1 MYGVITYLRN
11 KLFDC
16 GIIEQKS
23 HSIKIISV
31 GNLRVGG
38 TGKTPFVEYLIK
50 ALSPYFNLAILSRG
64 YGRKT
69 KGFIH
74 LQPHHSASE
83 VGDEPLLI
91 YKRNPN
97 TLVAVCE
104 ERNKGVENILK
115 DSPKTNLI
123 ILDDAY
129 QHRYINRDIN
139 ILLTEYNRPFFKD
152 RVIPYGRLREYRKGY
167 KRASYIVVT
176 KCPPLNE
183 KQKQDF
189 VLKLKPLPYQK
200 IFFSNIVYKPPYHI
214 KNKEKQ
220 INLSDYKVLLLTG
233 IANNQHIIEYLNSIT
248 QVVDTITFSDH
259 HNFTEKDKI
268 QIKNHYNRFS
278 ESNTILLTTE
288 KDAMRLQDFETD
300 IYVLPIDIEVHQ
312 YGENNQLIEKTIQED
327 VK

>member
-1 MYGVITYLRN
+1 MYGAITYLRN

-50 ALSPYFNLAILSRG
+50 TLSPYFNLAILSRG

-69 KGFIH
+69 KGYIK
-74 LQPHHSASE
+74 LQLHHTVLE
-83 VGDEPLLI
+83 VGDEPLLLS
-91 YKRNPN
+91 KRNPN
-97 TLVAVCE
+97 TFVAVCE
-104 ERNKGVENILK
+104 DRNKGVENILK
-115 DSPKTNLI
+115 DCPNTNLI
-123 ILDDAY
+123 ILDDAF
-129 QHRYINRDIN
+129 QHRYIKRDIN

-152 RVIPYGRLREYRKGY
+152 RVIPYGMLREYRKGC
-167 KRASYIVVT
+167 KRATYIVIT

-183 KQKQDF
+183 NQKHDF
-189 VLKLKPLPYQK
+189 VNKLRPLSFQK
-200 IFFSNIVYKPPYHI
+200 IFFSNIVYKLPYHI
-214 KNKEKQ
+214 KDKENK
-220 INLSDYKVLLLTG
+220 INLSDYKVILLTG
-233 IANNQHIIEYLNSIT
+233 IANNQHIVEYLNTIT
-248 QVVDTITFSDH
+248 QVIDTITFADH
-259 HNFTEKDKI
+259 HNFTPKDKDTI
-268 QIKNHYNRFS
+268 INRYNS
-278 ESNTILLTTE
+278 LSQAQTILLTTE

>member
-1 MYGVITYLRN
+1 MYGIITYLRN

-16 GIIEQKS
+16 GIIKQKS
-23 HSIKIISV
+23 HSVKIISV
-31 GNLRVGG
+31 GNIRVGG

-115 DSPKTNLI
+115 ISPKTNLI

-189 VLKLKPLPYQK
+189 VLKLKPLPHQK
-200 IFFSNIVYKPPYHI
+200 IFFSNIVYKEPYHI
-214 KNKEKQ
+214 KDKNKK
-220 INLSDYKVLLLTG
+220 INLSEYKVLLFTG

-268 QIKNHYNRFS
+268 QIKNRYNKFS
-278 ESNTILLTTE
+278 KSNTILLTTE

>member
-1 MYGVITYLRN
+1 MYGIITYLRN

-16 GIIEQKS
+16 GILKQQS
-23 HSIKIISV
+23 HCVKIISV

-50 ALSPYFNLAILSRG
+50 SLSPNFNLAILSRG

-69 KGFIH
+69 KGYIK

-83 VGDEPLLI
+83 VGDEPLLLS
-91 YKRNPN
+91 KRNPQ

-104 ERNKGVENILK
+104 DRNKGVENILK
-115 DSPKTNLI
+115 DYPNTNLI

-152 RVIPYGRLREYRKGY
+152 RVIPFGMLREYRKGF
-167 KRASYIVVT
+167 KRADYIVIT
-176 KCPPLNE
+176 KCPPLNPN
-183 KQKQDF
+183 QKQNF
-189 VLKLKPLPYQK
+189 VNQLSAQPNQK
-200 IFFSNIVYKPPYHI
+200 IFFSNIVYKEPYHI
-214 KNKEKQ
+214 KDKNKK
-220 INLSDYKVLLLTG
+220 INLSEYKVLLFTG
-233 IANNQHIIEYLNSIT
+233 IANNQHIVEYLNSIT
-248 QVVDTITFSDH
+248 QVIDTFTFADH
-259 HNFTEKDKI
+259 HNFTAKDKDT
-268 QIKNHYNRFS
+268 IKNRYNS
-278 ESNTILLTTE
+278 LSQSQTILLTTE

-312 YGENNQLIEKTIQED
+312 YGDTNELIEKTIQED

>member
-23 HSIKIISV
+23 HSVKIISV
-31 GNLRVGG
+31 GNIRVGG

-115 DSPKTNLI
+115 ISPKTNLI

-189 VLKLKPLPYQK
+189 VLKLKPLSHQK
-200 IFFSNIVYKPPYHI
+200 IFFSNIVYKLPYHI
-214 KNKEKQ
+214 KNKENQ

-233 IANNQHIIEYLNSIT
+233 IANNQHIVEYLNSIT

-268 QIKNHYNRFS
+268 QIKNHYNKFS

>member
-1 MYGVITYLRN
+1 MYGIITYLRN

-23 HSIKIISV
+23 HSVKIISV
-31 GNLRVGG
+31 GNIRVGG

-115 DSPKTNLI
+115 ISPKTNLI

-189 VLKLKPLPYQK
+189 VLKLKPLPHQK
-200 IFFSNIVYKPPYHI
+200 IFFSNIVYKLPYHI

-220 INLSDYKVLLLTG
+220 INRSDYKVLLLTG

-268 QIKNHYNRFS
+268 QIKNRYNKFS
-278 ESNTILLTTE
+278 KSNTILLTTE

>member
-23 HSIKIISV
+23 HSVKIISV
-31 GNLRVGG
+31 GNIRVGG

-104 ERNKGVENILK
+104 DRNKGVENILK
-115 DSPKTNLI
+115 ISPKTNLI

-176 KCPPLNE
+176 KCPPLSE

-220 INLSDYKVLLLTG
+220 ITLSDYKVLLLTG

-248 QVVDTITFSDH
+248 QVVDIITFSDH

-268 QIKNHYNRFS
+268 QIKNRYNRFS

-288 KDAMRLQDFETD
+288 KDAMRLQDFDTD
-300 IYVLPIDIEVHQ
+300 IYVLPIDIEVYQ

>member
-1 MYGVITYLRN
+1 MYGIITYLRN

-16 GIIEQKS
+16 GIIKQKS
-23 HSIKIISV
+23 HSVKIISV
-31 GNLRVGG
+31 GNIRVGG

-115 DSPKTNLI
+115 DSPQTNLI

-152 RVIPYGRLREYRKGY
+152 RVIPYGRLREYHKGY

-176 KCPPLNE
+176 KCPPLSE

-189 VLKLKPLPYQK
+189 VLKLKPLPHQK
-200 IFFSNIVYKPPYHI
+200 IFFSNIVYKLPYHI

-233 IANNQHIIEYLNSIT
+233 IANNQHIIKYLNSIT

-268 QIKNHYNRFS
+268 QIKNRYNKFS
-278 ESNTILLTTE
+278 KSNTILLTTE

>member
-1 MYGVITYLRN
+1 MYGIITYLRN

-23 HSIKIISV
+23 HPVKIISV
-31 GNLRVGG
+31 GNIRVGG

-176 KCPPLNE
+176 KCPPLSE

>member
-1 MYGVITYLRN
+1 M
-11 KLFDC
+11 
-16 GIIEQKS
+16 
-23 HSIKIISV
+23 
-31 GNLRVGG
+31 
-38 TGKTPFVEYLIK
+38 
-50 ALSPYFNLAILSRG
+50 
-64 YGRKT
+64 
-69 KGFIH
+69 
-74 LQPHHSASE
+74 
-83 VGDEPLLI
+83 LI

-115 DSPKTNLI
+115 ISPKTNLI

-176 KCPPLNE
+176 KCPPLSE

-189 VLKLKPLPYQK
+189 VLKLKPLPHQK
-200 IFFSNIVYKPPYHI
+200 IFFSNIVYKLPYHI

-268 QIKNHYNRFS
+268 QIKNRYNKFS
-278 ESNTILLTTE
+278 KSNTILLTTE
-288 KDAMRLQDFETD
+288 KDAMRLQNFETD

>member
-1 MYGVITYLRN
+1 MYGIITYLRN

-23 HSIKIISV
+23 HSVKIISV
-31 GNLRVGG
+31 GNIRVGG

-97 TLVAVCE
+97 TFVAVCE

-115 DSPKTNLI
+115 NSPKTNLI

-176 KCPPLNE
+176 KCPPLSE

-189 VLKLKPLPYQK
+189 VLKLKPLQHQK
-200 IFFSNIVYKPPYHI
+200 IFFSNIVYKLPYHI

-220 INLSDYKVLLLTG
+220 INLLDYKVLLLTG

-288 KDAMRLQDFETD
+288 KDAMRLQDFEED

>member
-23 HSIKIISV
+23 HSVKIISV
-31 GNLRVGG
+31 GNIRVGG

-115 DSPKTNLI
+115 ISPKTNLI

-176 KCPPLNE
+176 KCPPLSE

-189 VLKLKPLPYQK
+189 VFKLKPLSYQK
-200 IFFSNIVYKPPYHI
+200 IFFSNIVYKLPYHI
-214 KNKEKQ
+214 KDKENQ

-268 QIKNHYNRFS
+268 QIKNRYNKFS
-278 ESNTILLTTE
+278 KSNTILLTTE

>member
-23 HSIKIISV
+23 HSVKIISV
-31 GNLRVGG
+31 GNIRVGG

-115 DSPKTNLI
+115 NSPKTNLI

-183 KQKQDF
+183 KQKQNF
-189 VLKLKPLPYQK
+189 VFKLKPLQHQK
-200 IFFSNIVYKPPYHI
+200 IFFSNIVYKLPYHI
-214 KNKEKQ
+214 KNKENQ

-233 IANNQHIIEYLNSIT
+233 IANNQHIVEYLNSIT

-268 QIKNHYNRFS
+268 QIKNRYNRFS

>member
-31 GNLRVGG
+31 GNIRVGG

-115 DSPKTNLI
+115 NSPKTNLI

-129 QHRYINRDIN
+129 QHRYINRNIN

-176 KCPPLNE
+176 KCPPLSE

-189 VLKLKPLPYQK
+189 VFKLKPLQHQK

-233 IANNQHIIEYLNSIT
+233 IANNQHIVEYLNSIT

-268 QIKNHYNRFS
+268 QIKNRYNKFS
-278 ESNTILLTTE
+278 ASNTILLTTE
-288 KDAMRLQDFETD
+288 KDAMRLQDFDTD

>member
-23 HSIKIISV
+23 HSVKIISV
-31 GNLRVGG
+31 GNIRVGG

-97 TLVAVCE
+97 TFVAVCE

-115 DSPKTNLI
+115 NSPKTNLI

-176 KCPPLNE
+176 KCPPLSE

-189 VLKLKPLPYQK
+189 VLKLKPLPHQK
-200 IFFSNIVYKPPYHI
+200 IFFSNIVYKLPYHI
-214 KNKEKQ
+214 KNKENQ

-268 QIKNHYNRFS
+268 QIKNRYNKFS
-278 ESNTILLTTE
+278 SSNTILLTTE
-288 KDAMRLQDFETD
+288 KDAMRLQDFEAD

>member
-1 MYGVITYLRN
+1 MYGIITYLRN

-23 HSIKIISV
+23 HSVKIISV
-31 GNLRVGG
+31 GNIRVGG

-115 DSPKTNLI
+115 ISPQTNLI

-189 VLKLKPLPYQK
+189 VLKLKPLPHQK

-268 QIKNHYNRFS
+268 QIKNRYNKFS
-278 ESNTILLTTE
+278 KSNTILLTTE

>member
-1 MYGVITYLRN
+1 MYGIITYLRN

-23 HSIKIISV
+23 HPVKIISV
-31 GNLRVGG
+31 GNIRVGG

-74 LQPHHSASE
+74 LQPHHTASE

>member
-23 HSIKIISV
+23 HSVKIISV
-31 GNLRVGG
+31 GNIRVGG

-115 DSPKTNLI
+115 NSPKTNLI

-176 KCPPLNE
+176 KCPPLSE

-233 IANNQHIIEYLNSIT
+233 IANNQHIVEYLNSIT

-268 QIKNHYNRFS
+268 QIKNRYNKFS
-278 ESNTILLTTE
+278 ASNTILLTTE
-288 KDAMRLQDFETD
+288 KDAMRLQNFEAD

>member
-1 MYGVITYLRN
+1 MYGIITYLRN

-23 HSIKIISV
+23 HSVKIISV
-31 GNLRVGG
+31 GNIRVGG

-97 TLVAVCE
+97 TFVAVCE

-115 DSPKTNLI
+115 ISPKTNLI

-189 VLKLKPLPYQK
+189 VLKLKPLSHQK
-200 IFFSNIVYKPPYHI
+200 IFFSNIVYKLPYHI
-214 KNKEKQ
+214 KNKENQ

-233 IANNQHIIEYLNSIT
+233 IANNQHIVEYLNSIT

-268 QIKNHYNRFS
+268 QIKNRYNKFS
-278 ESNTILLTTE
+278 ASNTILLTTE

>member
-23 HSIKIISV
+23 HSVKIISV
-31 GNLRVGG
+31 GNIRVGG

-115 DSPKTNLI
+115 ISPKTNLI

-167 KRASYIVVT
+167 ERATYIVVT

-189 VLKLKPLPYQK
+189 VLKLKPLPHQK
-200 IFFSNIVYKPPYHI
+200 IFFSNIVYKLPYHI

-220 INLSDYKVLLLTG
+220 INLSDYKVVLLTG

-259 HNFTEKDKI
+259 HNFTEKDKD
-268 QIKNHYNRFS
+268 QIKNRYNKFS
-278 ESNTILLTTE
+278 KSNTILLTTE
-288 KDAMRLQDFETD
+288 KDAMRLQDFEAD

>member
-1 MYGVITYLRN
+1 MYGIITYLRN

-16 GIIEQKS
+16 GIIKQKS
-23 HSIKIISV
+23 HSVKIISV
-31 GNLRVGG
+31 GNIRVGG

-74 LQPHHSASE
+74 LQPHHTASE

-115 DSPKTNLI
+115 NSPKTNLI

-189 VLKLKPLPYQK
+189 VLKLKPLPHQK

-233 IANNQHIIEYLNSIT
+233 IANNQHIVEYLNSIT
-248 QVVDTITFSDH
+248 QVVDTITFSVH

-268 QIKNHYNRFS
+268 QIKNRYNKFS
-278 ESNTILLTTE
+278 TSNTILLTTE
-288 KDAMRLQDFETD
+288 KDAMRLQNFETD

>member
-1 MYGVITYLRN
+1 MYGIITYLRN

-16 GIIEQKS
+16 GIIKQKS
-23 HSIKIISV
+23 HSVKVISV
-31 GNLRVGG
+31 GNIRVGG

-64 YGRKT
+64 YGRKM

-115 DSPKTNLI
+115 DSPQTNLI

-189 VLKLKPLPYQK
+189 VLKLKPLPHQK
-200 IFFSNIVYKPPYHI
+200 IFFSNIVYKLPYHI

-268 QIKNHYNRFS
+268 QIKNRYNKFS
-278 ESNTILLTTE
+278 KSNTILLTTE

>member
-1 MYGVITYLRN
+1 MYGIITYLRN

-16 GIIEQKS
+16 GIIEQQS
-23 HSIKIISV
+23 HFVKIISV

-115 DSPKTNLI
+115 ISPETNLI

-152 RVIPYGRLREYRKGY
+152 RVIPFGRLREYRKGY
-167 KRASYIVVT
+167 ERATYIVIT

-183 KQKQDF
+183 NQKQNF
-189 VLKLKPLPYQK
+189 VNKLKPLPHQK
-200 IFFSNIVYKPPYHI
+200 IFFSNIVYKLPYHI
-214 KNKEKQ
+214 RNKEKQ
-220 INLSDYKVLLLTG
+220 INLSDYKVVLLTG
-233 IANNQHIIEYLNSIT
+233 IANNQHIIEYLNTIT

-268 QIKNHYNRFS
+268 QIKNRYNKFS
-278 ESNTILLTTE
+278 NSNTILLTTE
-288 KDAMRLQDFETD
+288 KDAMRLQDFEAD

>member
-1 MYGVITYLRN
+1 MYGIITYLRN

-16 GIIEQKS
+16 GIIKQKS
-23 HSIKIISV
+23 HSVKIISV
-31 GNLRVGG
+31 GNIRVGG

-152 RVIPYGRLREYRKGY
+152 RVIPFERLREYRKGY

-176 KCPPLNE
+176 KCPPLSE

-189 VLKLKPLPYQK
+189 VLKLKPLPHQK
-200 IFFSNIVYKPPYHI
+200 IFFSNIVYKQPYHI

-268 QIKNHYNRFS
+268 QIKNRYNKFS
-278 ESNTILLTTE
+278 KSNTILLTTE
-288 KDAMRLQDFETD
+288 KDAMRLQNFESD

>member
-1 MYGVITYLRN
+1 MYGIITYLRN

-23 HSIKIISV
+23 HSVKIISV
-31 GNLRVGG
+31 GNIRVGG

-115 DSPKTNLI
+115 ISPKTNLI

-176 KCPPLNE
+176 KCPPLSE

-189 VLKLKPLPYQK
+189 VFKLKPLPYQK
-200 IFFSNIVYKPPYHI
+200 IFFSNIVYKLPYHI
-214 KNKEKQ
+214 KDKENQ

-268 QIKNHYNRFS
+268 QIKNRYNRFS

>member
-1 MYGVITYLRN
+1 MYGIITYLRN

-23 HSIKIISV
+23 HSVKIISV
-31 GNLRVGG
+31 GNIRVGG

-74 LQPHHSASE
+74 LRPHHSASE

-104 ERNKGVENILK
+104 DRNKGVENILK
-115 DSPKTNLI
+115 ISPQTNLI

-189 VLKLKPLPYQK
+189 VLKLKPLPHQK

-268 QIKNHYNRFS
+268 QIKNRYNKFS
-278 ESNTILLTTE
+278 KSNTILLTTE

>member
-1 MYGVITYLRN
+1 MYGIITYLRN

-23 HSIKIISV
+23 HSVKIISV
-31 GNLRVGG
+31 GNIRVGG

-69 KGFIH
+69 KGYIK

-97 TLVAVCE
+97 TLVVVCE

-152 RVIPYGRLREYRKGY
+152 RVIPFGRLREYRKGF
-167 KRASYIVVT
+167 KRADYIVIT
-176 KCPPLNE
+176 KCPPLNPN
-183 KQKQDF
+183 QKQNF
-189 VLKLKPLPYQK
+189 VNQLSAQPNQK
-200 IFFSNIVYKPPYHI
+200 IFFSNIVYKEPYHI
-214 KNKEKQ
+214 KDKNKE
-220 INLSDYKVLLLTG
+220 INLSEYKVLLFTG

-259 HNFTEKDKI
+259 HNFSEKDKI
-268 QIKNHYNRFS
+268 QIKNRYNKFS
-278 ESNTILLTTE
+278 KSNTILLTTE

>member
-1 MYGVITYLRN
+1 MYGIITYLRN

-23 HSIKIISV
+23 HPVKIISV
-31 GNLRVGG
+31 GNIRVGG

-74 LQPHHSASE
+74 LQPHHTASE

-97 TLVAVCE
+97 TFVAVCE

>member
-1 MYGVITYLRN
+1 MYGIITYLRN

-23 HSIKIISV
+23 HSVKIISV
-31 GNLRVGG
+31 GNIRVGG

-189 VLKLKPLPYQK
+189 VFKLKPLPYQK
-200 IFFSNIVYKPPYHI
+200 IFFSNIVYKLPYHI
-214 KNKEKQ
+214 KNKENQ

-259 HNFTEKDKI
+259 HNFTEKDKD
-268 QIKNHYNRFS
+268 QIKNRYNKFS
-278 ESNTILLTTE
+278 KSNTILLTTE

>member
-1 MYGVITYLRN
+1 MYGIITYLRN

-23 HSIKIISV
+23 HSVKIISV
-31 GNLRVGG
+31 GNIRVGG

-74 LQPHHSASE
+74 LQLHHSASE

-115 DSPKTNLI
+115 ISPQTNLI

-189 VLKLKPLPYQK
+189 VLKLKPLPHQK
-200 IFFSNIVYKPPYHI
+200 IFFSNIVYKLPYHI
-214 KNKEKQ
+214 QNKEKQ
-220 INLSDYKVLLLTG
+220 INLSNYKVLLLTG

-268 QIKNHYNRFS
+268 QIKNRYNKFS
-278 ESNTILLTTE
+278 KSNTILLTTE